1 MMKRFAFAL
10 LLTLCCS
17 LAHAADAI
25 LHTDT
30 PGQTLYVRV
39 RTALTTSVAAALTEG
54 TGNGVGYYVVTD
66 ATLAGAG
73 LSGTAVYPYKVF
85 SGTPSASANDPLL
98 GVGSLNWVST
108 AAAPPPAMVGGILGT
123 AFTETTAG
131 RLANNFRL
139 FFANADAATTA
150 VVQDVKTAAQATAQ
164 AIAATKIA
172 GSRTWRPSPF
182 DSSAAD
188 NIVTVKRLFA
198 GDLEAVMP
206 LNPDADVGTF
216 DSVTIAGPAA
226 VTATNLRLS
235 ADGLS
240 VIFAVPSLT
249 TAGSYTVLVTVTT
262 LDGQE
267 IPMECRLIVR

>member
-1 MMKRFAFAL
+1 MMKRLAL
-10 LLTLCCS
+10 TIC
-17 LAHAADAI
+17 LALAAAPALAADAI
-25 LHTDT
+25 LFTDT